1 VDDLTTSDVPAERL
15 TLGHFLDDV
24 AERYGDR
31 PAIHFGDRELGY
43 RDLRSESRRLARA
56 LAARGVVKG
65 ARVAV
70 MMANRPEWAVA
81 AFATG
86 MLGAVLVPINTFAT
100 SRERDYILRHSDA
113 SFLLLQPR
121 LLTHRFLESLLA
133 DHPGIARAEPGRI
146 RLEALPQLRRVVS
159 LEGEDGGLESY
170 SELLS
175 AGDDVT
181 DELLDALQREV
192 HPSDDCCIIYTSGT
206 TSDPKGVLH
215 AHRAPV
221 LQAWRFS
228 KLVLLTPE
236 DRLYTAYPFFWTAGM
251 AMSLMGAMAGG
262 SKLVLHETF
271 DAEAALRAVEE
282 QRVTTIH
289 AWPHQ
294 HKAMAEHP
302 GLADRDLSSLVK
314 LDAFSA
320 LKPHAGVKEDDYG
333 IHGSAY
339 GLTETFTI
347 ASMTPADAD
356 PELRKQTSG
365 RPMPGTLFRIVDP
378 ESGAPLPQ
386 GQEGEIALKGQTFMR
401 GYYKK
406 LPEEFL
412 DADGFFHTQD
422 GGYFDAEGYLHWH
435 GRISNMIK
443 TGGANVSPIEIE
455 EVAGEMPELRL
466 AHALG
471 MPHPTL
477 GEVIVLCA
485 VKAGGAETDE
495 AGVRAFLGERLARY
509 KLPRCVLFF
518 EPEQLSFTGTSKV
531 QVAPLREAAQ
541 RRLADEGVEIDGHR
555 YSAPA

>member
-1 VDDLTTSDVPAERL
+1 MIDVPSERL

-24 AERYGDR
+24 VERYGDG
-31 PAIHFGDRELGY
+31 PALHFGDRELSY
-43 RDLRSESRRLARA
+43 RELRAESRRLARA
-56 LAARGVVKG
+56 LVACGVVKG

-81 AFATG
+81 AFAAG

-113 SFLLLQPR
+113 SLLLLQPS
-121 LLTHRFLESLLA
+121 LLKHRFLESLLT
-133 DHPGIARAEPGRI
+133 DHPGIAQADPGRI
-146 RLEALPQLRRVVS
+146 RLEALPQLRRIVS
-159 LEGEDGGLESY
+159 LERSSEGEGGGLESY
-170 SELLS
+170 ADLLA
-175 AGDDVT
+175 AGVDVP

-192 HPSDDCCIIYTSGT
+192 RPSDDCCIIYTSGT

-215 AHRAPV
+215 GHRAPV

-251 AMSLMGAMAGG
+251 AMSLMAAMAGG
-262 SKLVLHETF
+262 SMLVLHETF
-271 DAEAALRAVEE
+271 DAGAALRAIEE

-302 GLADRDLSSLVK
+302 SLPDLDLSSLVK

-378 ESGAPLPQ
+378 ESGALLPQ

-412 DADGFFHTQD
+412 DADGYFHTQD
-422 GGYFDAEGYLHWH
+422 GGYFDEDGYLHWH

-455 EVAGEMPELRL
+455 EVACEMPELRL

-471 MPHPTL
+471 MPHPSL
-477 GEVIVLCA
+477 GDAIVLCA
-485 VKAGGAETDE
+485 VKARGAEVDE
-495 AGVRAFLGERLARY
+495 AGVRAFLTERLARY
-509 KLPRCVLFF
+509 KLPKCVLFF

-531 QVAPLREAAQ
+531 QMAPLREAAQ
-541 RRLADEGVEIDGHR
+541 RRLAEERVEIDGHR
-555 YSAPA
+555 YSAPE